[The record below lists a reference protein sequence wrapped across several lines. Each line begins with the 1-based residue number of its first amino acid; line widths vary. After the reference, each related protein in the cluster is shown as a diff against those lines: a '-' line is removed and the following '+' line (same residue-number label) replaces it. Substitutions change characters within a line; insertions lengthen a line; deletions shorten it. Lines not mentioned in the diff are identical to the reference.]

1 MNLGPPTLRFVD
13 FEKKLEN
20 KSLGKVISIF
30 NGFAFKS
37 NDSCESGARWL
48 KIADVGIQQIKHE
61 HKNYLPESF
70 IKNYSKFTLVEGDVV
85 IALTR
90 PVLGKK
96 LKVALVDTLA
106 SGALLN
112 QRVGKIIT
120 KENQLYVYYLMQ
132 TNRVITSIVNNIAG
146 TDPPNLAPS
155 EIKNIPVKVCSKDE
169 QKKIADFLTSVDT
182 KTSQLTEK
190 YRLLKDYKK
199 GVMQQIFSQKIG
211 FKDDD
216 GSAFPEWKKEK
227 IGSYL
232 EPYKEL
238 VTADTN
244 IPILTSSRTG
254 LYLQERSVSNE
265 GSYGVVPLGYFTY
278 RHMSD
283 DLIFKFNINT
293 FCERGAVSKEYPVF
307 KTVGM
312 DPYFLQLQLN
322 EGSDFKRF
330 AIQQKLGGTRTRL
343 YFKNLK
349 ELQLYL
355 PCLKEQQ
362 KIAQFLQSLDKKIN
376 AVNEQIE
383 QTKLFK
389 KGLLQQMFV

>member
-1 MNLGPPTLRFVD
+1 MKVN
-13 FEKKLEN
+13 N
-20 KSLGKVISIF
+20 SKSLWVQYTLSDVSKVTDCKHVTPAYVSDGIPVVSPGTIRWGALDLYSPVKKVTPKDYIF
-30 NGFAFKS
+30 LMDHCTPKVGDLVFSRNQS
-37 NDSCESGARWL
+37 
-48 KIADVGIQQIKHE
+48 VGIASYIHSNAPFVLGQDTVLIQPFSSSSYLYYCLQTRKVQNQIK
-61 HKNYLPESF
+61 
-70 IKNYSKFTLVEGDVV
+70 
-85 IALTR
+85 R
-90 PVLGKK
+90 LGGGTTFSRINLKDIRG
-96 LKVALVDTLA
+96 LKVQ
-106 SGALLN
+106 LLH
-112 QRVGKIIT
+112 
-120 KENQLYVYYLMQ
+120 
-132 TNRVITSIVNNIAG
+132 S
-146 TDPPNLAPS
+146 
-155 EIKNIPVKVCSKDE
+155 DE
-169 QKKIADFLTSVDT
+169 LRQKTADFFTSVDS
-182 KTSQLTEK
+182 KISQLTEK

-199 GVMQQIFSQKIG
+199 GAMQQIFSQQIR

-216 GSAFPEWKKEK
+216 GEAFPEWKKEK
-227 IGSYL
+227 IGRYL

-265 GSYGVVPLGYFTY
+265 GSYGVVPLSYFTY

-362 KIAQFLQSLDKKIN
+362 KIAHFLQSLDKKIN
-376 AVNEQIE
+376 AVNQQIE